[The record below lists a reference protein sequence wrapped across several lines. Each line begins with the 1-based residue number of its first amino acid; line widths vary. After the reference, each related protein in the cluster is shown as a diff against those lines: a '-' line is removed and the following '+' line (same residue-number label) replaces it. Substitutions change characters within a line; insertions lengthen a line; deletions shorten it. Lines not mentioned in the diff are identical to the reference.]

1 MGIKKRLL
9 SYTNPYWGRLIAGIL
24 LAIVVSAA
32 TGAAAWIVK
41 PVMDDIFLSK
51 DTTLLKILPI
61 GFILIYTIKGLARY
75 GQSYLM
81 RSIGQKIITKI
92 RNELYEHIQKMPL
105 SFFHNT
111 PSAILMSRITND
123 VTMLGHVS
131 SQVVADF
138 FRQSFTF
145 FILLGLTFY
154 REWKLA
160 AIALVV
166 FPFIGIFIVSI
177 GRKLRVLSRKNQE
190 KMADLNIILQETF
203 TGNKIV
209 KAFGMEEYENIRFM
223 NENRKLYDITMKE
236 TKRFEMLSPM
246 MELFGAVGTG
256 VVIWYGGYQVISGA
270 TTPGTFF
277 SFMTA
282 LIMLYDPIKKIS
294 TMNSVVQQSIAAAE
308 RVFEMLDTK
317 IDITDNDGAIDIKEF
332 KDRIGFNNV
341 WFQYN
346 SNNGMVLKGINLTI
360 IKGEVVALVGSSG
373 AGKST
378 LVDMIPRFHDVTK
391 GSINIDSYDIRD
403 ITLNSLRRQIGI
415 VTQETILFNDTVKNN
430 ISYGRVD
437 AGMAEIQKAAES
449 AYAHDFIMEMPS
461 GYDTVIGERG
471 VKLSGGQRQRL
482 SIARAILKNPAILIL
497 DEATSALDGITER
510 NIMNSIEQLSNK
522 KTIVIIAHRLST
534 VKTCDIIYMFHAGQ
548 IIDQGTYDHL
558 MLNNLTFQKMA
569 YNDKKKE
576 EILCLFFYVDG
587 FENKDVCLLWIKFK
601 E

>member
-1 MGIKKRLL
+1 MMNKPMGIKKRLL

-317 IDITDNDGAIDIKEF
+317 IDITDNDGAIDIREF
-332 KDRIGFNNV
+332 KDKIGFNDV

-497 DEATSALDGITER
+497 DEATSSLDTESEKMVQQALENLMKDRTT
-510 NIMNSIEQLSNK
+510 L
-522 KTIVIIAHRLST
+522 VIAHRLST
-534 VKTCDIIYMFHAGQ
+534 VLNANRIVVIDDGRIVEIGRHDELLSHGGIY
-548 IIDQGTYDHL
+548 
-558 MLNNLTFQKMA
+558 
-569 YNDKKKE
+569 KK
-576 EILCLFFYVDG
+576 LYAMQ
-587 FENKDVCLLWIKFK
+587 FK

>member
-1 MGIKKRLL
+1 MNKPVDIKRRLL
-9 SYTNPYWGRLIAGIL
+9 SYTKPYWGRLIAGIL
-24 LAIVVSAA
+24 LAVVVSAA

-145 FILLGLTFY
+145 FILLCLTFY

-209 KAFGMEEYENIRFM
+209 KAFGMEDYENKRFM
-223 NENRKLYDITMKE
+223 NENRKLYDISMKE
-236 TKRFEMLSPM
+236 TKRHEMVSPL

-282 LIMLYDPIKKIS
+282 LIMLYDPIKKLS
-294 TMNSVVQQSIAAAE
+294 TMNNVVQQSMAAAE

-317 IDITDNDGAIDIKEF
+317 VEITDNDGAVDIREF
-332 KDRIGFNNV
+332 KDRICFNDV

-346 SNNGMVLKGINLTI
+346 SNNGMVIKGINLTI
-360 IKGEVVALVGSSG
+360 KKGDVIALVGSSG

-391 GSINIDSYDIRD
+391 GSINIDSHDIRN
-403 ITLNSLRRQIGI
+403 ISLISLRRQIGI

-437 AGMAEIQKAAES
+437 AGMDDIHKAAES

-497 DEATSALDGITER
+497 DEATSSLDSESEKMVQQALENLMKDRT
-510 NIMNSIEQLSNK
+510 
-522 KTIVIIAHRLST
+522 TFVIAHRLST
-534 VKTCDIIYMFHAGQ
+534 VLNAGRIVVIDDGRIIEMGRHDELLAHGGIY
-548 IIDQGTYDHL
+548 
-558 MLNNLTFQKMA
+558 
-569 YNDKKKE
+569 KKLYE
-576 EILCLFFYVDG
+576 MQ
-587 FENKDVCLLWIKFK
+587 FK

>member
-317 IDITDNDGAIDIKEF
+317 IDITDNDGAIDIREF
-332 KDRIGFNNV
+332 KDKIGFNDV

-403 ITLNSLRRQIGI
+403 ITLNSLRKQIGV

-497 DEATSALDGITER
+497 DEATSSLDTESEKMVQQALENLMKDRTT
-510 NIMNSIEQLSNK
+510 L
-522 KTIVIIAHRLST
+522 VIAHRLST
-534 VKTCDIIYMFHAGQ
+534 VLNANRIVVIDDGRIVEIGRHDELLSHGGIY
-548 IIDQGTYDHL
+548 
-558 MLNNLTFQKMA
+558 
-569 YNDKKKE
+569 KK
-576 EILCLFFYVDG
+576 LYAMQ
-587 FENKDVCLLWIKFK
+587 FK

>member
-1 MGIKKRLL
+1 MRQQLNCLKHSMMNKPMGIKKRLL

-317 IDITDNDGAIDIKEF
+317 IDITDNDGAIDIREF
-332 KDRIGFNNV
+332 KDKIGFNDV

-497 DEATSALDGITER
+497 DEATSSLDTESEKMVQQALENLMKDRTT
-510 NIMNSIEQLSNK
+510 L
-522 KTIVIIAHRLST
+522 VIAHRLST
-534 VKTCDIIYMFHAGQ
+534 VLNANRIVVIDDGRIVEIGRHDELLSHGGIY
-548 IIDQGTYDHL
+548 
-558 MLNNLTFQKMA
+558 
-569 YNDKKKE
+569 KK
-576 EILCLFFYVDG
+576 LYAMQ
-587 FENKDVCLLWIKFK
+587 FK

>member
-1 MGIKKRLL
+1 MMNKPMGIKKRLL

-317 IDITDNDGAIDIKEF
+317 IDITDNDGAIDIREF
-332 KDRIGFNNV
+332 KDKIGFNDV

-497 DEATSALDGITER
+497 DEATSSLDTESEKMVQQALENLMKDRT
-510 NIMNSIEQLSNK
+510 
-522 KTIVIIAHRLST
+522 TFVIAHRLST
-534 VKTCDIIYMFHAGQ
+534 VLNAGRIVVIDDGRIAETGRHDELLALGGIY
-548 IIDQGTYDHL
+548 
-558 MLNNLTFQKMA
+558 
-569 YNDKKKE
+569 KK
-576 EILCLFFYVDG
+576 LYAMQ
-587 FENKDVCLLWIKFK
+587 FK

>member
-1 MGIKKRLL
+1 VAKKNIMDNPINIRKRLL
-9 SYTNPYWGRLIAGIL
+9 SYTRPYWGRLVAGIF
-24 LAIVVSAA
+24 LAIVVSAT

-61 GFILIYTIKGLARY
+61 GFVLIYAIKGLARY
-75 GQSYLM
+75 GQSYIM
-81 RSIGQKIITKI
+81 RSVGQKIIMKI

-111 PSAILMSRITND
+111 PSATLMSRITND

-145 FILLGLTFY
+145 FILLGVTFY

-160 AIALVV
+160 AITLVV
-166 FPFIGIFIVSI
+166 FPFIGMFIVSI
-177 GRKLRVLSRKNQE
+177 GRKLKALSRKNQE

-209 KAFGMEEYENIRFM
+209 KAFGMEGYENRRFM
-223 NENRKLYDITMKE
+223 DENRKLYDISMKE
-236 TKRFEMLSPM
+236 TKRHEMVSPL
-246 MELFGAVGTG
+246 MELFGALGTG

-282 LIMLYDPIKKIS
+282 LIMLYEPIKKLS
-294 TMNSVVQQSIAAAE
+294 TMNSVVQQSMAAAE
-308 RVFEMLDTK
+308 RVFEMLDAK
-317 IDITDNDGAIDIKEF
+317 IDIISNDGAIEIKEF
-332 KDRIGFNNV
+332 KDRISFNDV

-346 SNNGMVLKGINLTI
+346 SNNGMVIKGINLTVK
-360 IKGEVVALVGSSG
+360 KGEVIALVGSSG

-378 LVDMIPRFHDVTK
+378 LVDMIPRFHDVIK
-391 GSINIDSYDIRD
+391 GGINIDGYDIRD

-437 AGMAEIQKAAES
+437 AGMDEIHNAAES

-471 VKLSGGQRQRL
+471 VRLSGGQRQRL
-482 SIARAILKNPAILIL
+482 SIARAILKNPSILIL
-497 DEATSALDGITER
+497 DEATSSLDTESEKMVQQALENLMKER
-510 NIMNSIEQLSNK
+510 
-522 KTIVIIAHRLST
+522 TTFVIAHRLST
-534 VKTCDIIYMFHAGQ
+534 VLNADRIVVIDDGRIVEMGKHNELLAHGGIY
-548 IIDQGTYDHL
+548 
-558 MLNNLTFQKMA
+558 
-569 YNDKKKE
+569 KKLYE
-576 EILCLFFYVDG
+576 MQ
-587 FENKDVCLLWIKFK
+587 FK
-601 E
+601 G

>member
-317 IDITDNDGAIDIKEF
+317 IDITDNDGAIDIREF
-332 KDRIGFNNV
+332 KDKIGFNDV

-449 AYAHDFIMEMPS
+449 AYAHDFIMEMPA

-497 DEATSALDGITER
+497 DEATSSLDTESEKMVQQALENLMKDRTT
-510 NIMNSIEQLSNK
+510 L
-522 KTIVIIAHRLST
+522 VIAHRLST
-534 VKTCDIIYMFHAGQ
+534 VLNANRIVVIDDGRIVEIGRHDELLSHGGIY
-548 IIDQGTYDHL
+548 
-558 MLNNLTFQKMA
+558 
-569 YNDKKKE
+569 KK
-576 EILCLFFYVDG
+576 LYAMQ
-587 FENKDVCLLWIKFK
+587 FK

>member
-1 MGIKKRLL
+1 MMNKPMGIKKRLL
-9 SYTNPYWGRLIAGIL
+9 SYTRPYWGRLIAGIL
-24 LAIVVSAA
+24 LAVVVSIA

-51 DTTLLKILPI
+51 DTALLKILPI

-81 RSIGQKIITKI
+81 RSIGQKIITRI

-160 AIALVV
+160 TIALVV

-209 KAFGMEEYENIRFM
+209 KAFGMEEYENKRFM
-223 NENRKLYDITMKE
+223 NENRKLYDISMGE
-236 TKRFEMLSPM
+236 TKRHEMVSPL
-246 MELFGAVGTG
+246 MELFGAIGTG
-256 VVIWYGGYQVISGA
+256 LVIWYGGYQVISGA

-294 TMNSVVQQSIAAAE
+294 TMNSVVQQSMAAAE

-317 IDITDNDGAIDIKEF
+317 VDITDNDGAIDIKEF
-332 KDRIGFNNV
+332 KDRIGFNDV

-378 LVDMIPRFHDVTK
+378 LVDMIPRFHDITK
-391 GSINIDSYDIRD
+391 GSINIDSHDIRK
-403 ITLNSLRRQIGI
+403 ITLNSLRRQVGI

-437 AGMAEIQKAAES
+437 AGMDEIHKAAES

-497 DEATSALDGITER
+497 DEATSSLDTESEKMVQQALENLMKDRT
-510 NIMNSIEQLSNK
+510 
-522 KTIVIIAHRLST
+522 TFVIAHRLST
-534 VKTCDIIYMFHAGQ
+534 VLNAGRIVVIDDGRIVETGRHNELLAHGGIY
-548 IIDQGTYDHL
+548 
-558 MLNNLTFQKMA
+558 
-569 YNDKKKE
+569 KKLYE
-576 EILCLFFYVDG
+576 MQ
-587 FENKDVCLLWIKFK
+587 FK

>member
-1 MGIKKRLL
+1 MTLKKRLL
-9 SYTNPYWGRLIAGIL
+9 SYTKPYWGRLIAGIL
-24 LAIVVSAA
+24 LAVVVSAA

-92 RNELYEHIQKMPL
+92 RNELYEHIQKLSL

-160 AIALVV
+160 TIALVV

-209 KAFGMEEYENIRFM
+209 KAFGMEDYENRRFM
-223 NENRKLYDITMKE
+223 NENRKLYDISMKE
-236 TKRFEMLSPM
+236 TKRHEMVSPL

-256 VVIWYGGYQVISGA
+256 VVIWYGGYQVISGV

-282 LIMLYDPIKKIS
+282 LIMLYDPIKKLS
-294 TMNSVVQQSIAAAE
+294 TMNNVVQQSMAAAE

-317 IDITDNDGAIDIKEF
+317 VDIISNDGAVEIKEF
-332 KDRIGFNNV
+332 KDNISFNDV

-346 SNNGMVLKGINLTI
+346 SNNGMVIKGINLI
-360 IKGEVVALVGSSG
+360 IKKGEVIALVGSSG

-391 GSINIDSYDIRD
+391 GSINIDNHDIRN
-403 ITLNSLRRQIGI
+403 ITLNSLRRQIGV

-437 AGMAEIQKAAES
+437 AGMNDIHKAAES

-497 DEATSALDGITER
+497 DEATSSLDTESEKMVQQALENLMKDRT
-510 NIMNSIEQLSNK
+510 
-522 KTIVIIAHRLST
+522 TFVIAHRLST
-534 VKTCDIIYMFHAGQ
+534 VLNAGRIVVIDDGRIVETGRHNELLAHGGIY
-548 IIDQGTYDHL
+548 
-558 MLNNLTFQKMA
+558 
-569 YNDKKKE
+569 KKLYE
-576 EILCLFFYVDG
+576 MQ
-587 FENKDVCLLWIKFK
+587 FK
-601 E
+601 G

>member
-1 MGIKKRLL
+1 MSIKKRLL
-9 SYTNPYWGRLIAGIL
+9 SYTKPYLGRLIAGIL

-81 RSIGQKIITKI
+81 RSIGQKIITRI

-160 AIALVV
+160 TIAVVV

-209 KAFGMEEYENIRFM
+209 KAFGMEDYENKRFM
-223 NENRKLYDITMKE
+223 NENRKLYDISMKE
-236 TKRFEMLSPM
+236 TKRYEMVSPL
-246 MELFGAVGTG
+246 MELFGAVGAG

-282 LIMLYDPIKKIS
+282 LIMLYEPIKKLS
-294 TMNSVVQQSIAAAE
+294 TMNNVVQQSMAAAE

-317 IDITDNDGAIDIKEF
+317 VEITNNDGAVEIKEF
-332 KDRIGFNNV
+332 KDRISFNDV

-346 SNNGMVLKGINLTI
+346 SNNGMVLKGINLI
-360 IKGEVVALVGSSG
+360 VKRGEVIALVGSSG

-391 GSINIDSYDIRD
+391 GSINIDSYDIRN
-403 ITLNSLRRQIGI
+403 ITLTSLRRQIGI

-437 AGMAEIQKAAES
+437 AGMDDIHKAAES
-449 AYAHDFIMEMPS
+449 AYAHDFIIEMPS

-497 DEATSALDGITER
+497 DEATSSLDTESEKMVQQALENLMKDRT
-510 NIMNSIEQLSNK
+510 
-522 KTIVIIAHRLST
+522 TFVIAHRLST
-534 VKTCDIIYMFHAGQ
+534 VLNADRIVVIDDGRIVETGRHDELLAHGGIY
-548 IIDQGTYDHL
+548 
-558 MLNNLTFQKMA
+558 
-569 YNDKKKE
+569 KKLYE
-576 EILCLFFYVDG
+576 MQ
-587 FENKDVCLLWIKFK
+587 FK
-601 E
+601 G

>member
-9 SYTNPYWGRLIAGIL
+9 SYTRPYWGRLIAGIL
-24 LAIVVSAA
+24 LAVVVSIA

-51 DTTLLKILPI
+51 DTALLKILPI

-81 RSIGQKIITKI
+81 RSIGQKIITRI

-160 AIALVV
+160 TIALVV

-209 KAFGMEEYENIRFM
+209 KAFGMEEYENKRFM
-223 NENRKLYDITMKE
+223 NENRKLYDISMGE
-236 TKRFEMLSPM
+236 TKRHEMVSPL
-246 MELFGAVGTG
+246 MELFGAIGTG
-256 VVIWYGGYQVISGA
+256 LVIWYGGYQVISGA

-294 TMNSVVQQSIAAAE
+294 TMNSVVQQSMAAAE

-317 IDITDNDGAIDIKEF
+317 VDITDNDGAIDIKEF
-332 KDRIGFNNV
+332 KDRIGFNDV

-378 LVDMIPRFHDVTK
+378 LVDMIPRFHDITK
-391 GSINIDSYDIRD
+391 GSINIDSHDIRK
-403 ITLNSLRRQIGI
+403 ITLNSLRRQVGI

-437 AGMAEIQKAAES
+437 AGMDEIHKAAES

-497 DEATSALDGITER
+497 DEATSSLDTESEKMVQQALENLMKDRT
-510 NIMNSIEQLSNK
+510 
-522 KTIVIIAHRLST
+522 TFVIAHRLST
-534 VKTCDIIYMFHAGQ
+534 VLNAGRIVVIDDGRIAETGRHDELLALGGIY
-548 IIDQGTYDHL
+548 
-558 MLNNLTFQKMA
+558 
-569 YNDKKKE
+569 KK
-576 EILCLFFYVDG
+576 LYAMQ
-587 FENKDVCLLWIKFK
+587 FK

>member
-1 MGIKKRLL
+1 MNIKTRLL

-24 LAIVVSAA
+24 LAVVVSAA

-51 DTTLLKILPI
+51 DTTLLKILPL

-81 RSIGQKIITKI
+81 RSIGQKIITRI

-138 FRQSFTF
+138 FRQTFTF
-145 FILLGLTFY
+145 FILLSLTFY

-160 AIALVV
+160 TIALVV

-209 KAFGMEEYENIRFM
+209 KAFGMEDYENKRFM
-223 NENRKLYDITMKE
+223 NENRKLYDISMKE
-236 TKRFEMLSPM
+236 TKRHEMVSPL

-282 LIMLYDPIKKIS
+282 LIMLYDPIKKLS
-294 TMNSVVQQSIAAAE
+294 TMNNVVQQSMAAAE

-317 IDITDNDGAIDIKEF
+317 VEITDNDRAVDIREF
-332 KDRIGFNNV
+332 KDRISFNDV

-360 IKGEVVALVGSSG
+360 KKGEVVALVGSSG

-391 GSINIDSYDIRD
+391 GSINIDSHDIRN
-403 ITLNSLRRQIGI
+403 ISLNSLRRQIGI

-437 AGMAEIQKAAES
+437 AGMDDIHKAAES

-497 DEATSALDGITER
+497 DEATSSLDSESEKMVQQALENLMKDRT
-510 NIMNSIEQLSNK
+510 
-522 KTIVIIAHRLST
+522 TFVIAHRLST
-534 VKTCDIIYMFHAGQ
+534 VLNAGRIVVIDDGRIIETGRHDELLAHGGIY
-548 IIDQGTYDHL
+548 
-558 MLNNLTFQKMA
+558 
-569 YNDKKKE
+569 KKLYE
-576 EILCLFFYVDG
+576 MQ
-587 FENKDVCLLWIKFK
+587 FK

>member
-1 MGIKKRLL
+1 MTLKKRLL
-9 SYTNPYWGRLIAGIL
+9 SYTRPYLGRLIAGIL

-138 FRQSFTF
+138 FRQTFTF

-154 REWKLA
+154 REWRLA
-160 AIALVV
+160 TIALVV

-177 GRKLRVLSRKNQE
+177 GRKLRILSRKNQE

-209 KAFGMEEYENIRFM
+209 KAFGMEEYENKKFM
-223 NENRKLYDITMKE
+223 NENRNLYDISMKE
-236 TKRFEMLSPM
+236 TKRHEMVSPL
-246 MELFGAVGTG
+246 MEMFGAVGTG

-282 LIMLYDPIKKIS
+282 LIMLYDPIKKLS
-294 TMNSVVQQSIAAAE
+294 TMNNVVQQSMAAAE
-308 RVFEMLDTK
+308 RVFETLDTK
-317 IDITDNDGAIDIKEF
+317 VEITDNDRAVDIREF
-332 KDRIGFNNV
+332 KDRISFNDV

-346 SNNGMVLKGINLTI
+346 SNNGMVIKGINLI
-360 IKGEVVALVGSSG
+360 IKKGEVVALVGSSG

-391 GSINIDSYDIRD
+391 GSINIDNHDIRN
-403 ITLNSLRRQIGI
+403 ITLNSLRRQIGV

-437 AGMAEIQKAAES
+437 ADMNDIHKAAES

-471 VKLSGGQRQRL
+471 VKLSGGQRQRI

-497 DEATSALDGITER
+497 DEATSSLDTESEKMVQQALENLMKDRT
-510 NIMNSIEQLSNK
+510 
-522 KTIVIIAHRLST
+522 TFVIAHRLST
-534 VKTCDIIYMFHAGQ
+534 VLNAGRIVVIDDGRIAETGRHDELLAHGGIYRKLYEMQ
-548 IIDQGTYDHL
+548 
-558 MLNNLTFQKMA
+558 
-569 YNDKKKE
+569 
-576 EILCLFFYVDG
+576 
-587 FENKDVCLLWIKFK
+587 FK

>member
-1 MGIKKRLL
+1 MMNKPMGIKKRLL
-9 SYTNPYWGRLIAGIL
+9 SYTRPYWGRLIAGIL
-24 LAIVVSAA
+24 LAVVVSIA

-51 DTTLLKILPI
+51 DTALLKILPI

-81 RSIGQKIITKI
+81 RSIGQKIITRI

-160 AIALVV
+160 TIALVV

-317 IDITDNDGAIDIKEF
+317 IDITDNDGAIDIREF
-332 KDRIGFNNV
+332 KDKIGFNDV

-378 LVDMIPRFHDVTK
+378 LVDMIPRFHDITK
-391 GSINIDSYDIRD
+391 GSINIDSHDIRK
-403 ITLNSLRRQIGI
+403 ITLNSLRRQVGI

-437 AGMAEIQKAAES
+437 AGMDEIHKAAES

-497 DEATSALDGITER
+497 DEATSSLDTESEKMVQQALENLMKDRT
-510 NIMNSIEQLSNK
+510 
-522 KTIVIIAHRLST
+522 TFVIAHRLST
-534 VKTCDIIYMFHAGQ
+534 VLNAGRIVVIDDGRIAETGRHDELLALGGIY
-548 IIDQGTYDHL
+548 
-558 MLNNLTFQKMA
+558 
-569 YNDKKKE
+569 KK
-576 EILCLFFYVDG
+576 LYAMQ
-587 FENKDVCLLWIKFK
+587 FK

>member
-1 MGIKKRLL
+1 MNIKTRLL
-9 SYTNPYWGRLIAGIL
+9 SYTNPYWGRLMAGIL

-51 DTTLLKILPI
+51 DTTLLKILPL

-81 RSIGQKIITKI
+81 RSIGQKIITRI

-138 FRQSFTF
+138 FRQTFTF
-145 FILLGLTFY
+145 FILLSLTFY

-160 AIALVV
+160 TIALVV

-209 KAFGMEEYENIRFM
+209 KAFGMEDYENKRFM
-223 NENRKLYDITMKE
+223 NENRKLYDISMKE
-236 TKRFEMLSPM
+236 TKRHEMVSPL

-282 LIMLYDPIKKIS
+282 LIMLYDPIKKLS
-294 TMNSVVQQSIAAAE
+294 TMNNVVQQSMAAAE

-317 IDITDNDGAIDIKEF
+317 VEITDNDRAVDIREF
-332 KDRIGFNNV
+332 KDRISFNDV

-360 IKGEVVALVGSSG
+360 KKGEVVALVGSSG

-391 GSINIDSYDIRD
+391 GSINIDSHDIRN
-403 ITLNSLRRQIGI
+403 ISLNSLRRQIGI

-437 AGMAEIQKAAES
+437 AGMDDIHKAAES

-497 DEATSALDGITER
+497 DEATSSLDSESEKMVQQALENLMKDRT
-510 NIMNSIEQLSNK
+510 
-522 KTIVIIAHRLST
+522 TFVIAHRLST
-534 VKTCDIIYMFHAGQ
+534 VLNAGRIVVIDNGRIIETGRHDELLAHRGIY
-548 IIDQGTYDHL
+548 
-558 MLNNLTFQKMA
+558 
-569 YNDKKKE
+569 KKLYE
-576 EILCLFFYVDG
+576 MQ
-587 FENKDVCLLWIKFK
+587 FK

>member
-1 MGIKKRLL
+1 MMNKPMGIKKRLL
-9 SYTNPYWGRLIAGIL
+9 SYTRPYWGRLIAGIL
-24 LAIVVSAA
+24 LAVVVSIA

-51 DTTLLKILPI
+51 DTALLKILPI

-81 RSIGQKIITKI
+81 RSIGQKIITRI

-160 AIALVV
+160 TIALVV

-209 KAFGMEEYENIRFM
+209 KAFGMEEYENKRFM
-223 NENRKLYDITMKE
+223 NENRKLYDISMGE
-236 TKRFEMLSPM
+236 TKRHEMVSPL
-246 MELFGAVGTG
+246 MELFGAIGTG
-256 VVIWYGGYQVISGA
+256 LVIWYGGYQVISGA

-294 TMNSVVQQSIAAAE
+294 TMNSVVQQSMAAAE

-317 IDITDNDGAIDIKEF
+317 VDITDNDGAIDIKEF
-332 KDRIGFNNV
+332 KDRIGFNDV

-497 DEATSALDGITER
+497 DEATSSLDTESEKMVQQALENLMKDRTT
-510 NIMNSIEQLSNK
+510 L
-522 KTIVIIAHRLST
+522 VIAHRLST
-534 VKTCDIIYMFHAGQ
+534 VLNANRIVVIDDGRIVEIGRHDELLSHGGIY
-548 IIDQGTYDHL
+548 
-558 MLNNLTFQKMA
+558 
-569 YNDKKKE
+569 KK
-576 EILCLFFYVDG
+576 LYAMQ
-587 FENKDVCLLWIKFK
+587 FK

>member
-1 MGIKKRLL
+1 MKKRLL
-9 SYTNPYWGRLIAGIL
+9 SYTKPYWGRLMAGIL

-138 FRQSFTF
+138 FRQTFTF

-160 AIALVV
+160 TIALVV

-209 KAFGMEEYENIRFM
+209 KAFGMEDYENKRFM
-223 NENRKLYDITMKE
+223 NENRKLYDISMKE
-236 TKRFEMLSPM
+236 TKRHEMVSPL

-282 LIMLYDPIKKIS
+282 LIMLYDPIKKLS
-294 TMNSVVQQSIAAAE
+294 TMNNVVQQSMAAAE

-317 IDITDNDGAIDIKEF
+317 VEIADNDRALDIREF
-332 KDRIGFNNV
+332 KDRISFNDV

-360 IKGEVVALVGSSG
+360 KKGEVVALVGSSG

-378 LVDMIPRFHDVTK
+378 LVDMIPRFHDVTN
-391 GSINIDSYDIRD
+391 GSINIDSHDIRN

-437 AGMAEIQKAAES
+437 AGMDDIHKAAES

-497 DEATSALDGITER
+497 DEATSSLDSESEKMVQQALENLMKDRT
-510 NIMNSIEQLSNK
+510 
-522 KTIVIIAHRLST
+522 TFVIAHRLST
-534 VKTCDIIYMFHAGQ
+534 VLNAGRIVVIDDGRIIETGRHDELLAHGGIY
-548 IIDQGTYDHL
+548 
-558 MLNNLTFQKMA
+558 
-569 YNDKKKE
+569 KKLYE
-576 EILCLFFYVDG
+576 MQ
-587 FENKDVCLLWIKFK
+587 FK
-601 E
+601 G

>member
-1 MGIKKRLL
+1 MDNTINIKRRLL
-9 SYTNPYWGRLIAGIL
+9 SYTKPYWGRLIAGIL
-24 LAIVVSAA
+24 LAIIVSAA

-123 VTMLGHVS
+123 VTMLGQVS

-138 FRQSFTF
+138 FRQTFTF

-160 AIALVV
+160 TIALVV

-209 KAFGMEEYENIRFM
+209 KAFGMEDYENKRFM
-223 NENRKLYDITMKE
+223 NENRNLYDISMKE
-236 TKRFEMLSPM
+236 TKRHEMVSPL
-246 MELFGAVGTG
+246 MELFGAVGAG

-282 LIMLYDPIKKIS
+282 LIMLYEPIKKLS
-294 TMNSVVQQSIAAAE
+294 TMNNVVQQSMAAAE

-317 IDITDNDGAIDIKEF
+317 VDIISNDGAVEIKEF
-332 KDRIGFNNV
+332 KDRISFNDV

-360 IKGEVVALVGSSG
+360 KKGEVVALVGSSG

-378 LVDMIPRFHDVTK
+378 LVDMIPRFHDVTN
-391 GSINIDSYDIRD
+391 GSINIDSHDIRN

-437 AGMAEIQKAAES
+437 AGMDDIHKAAES
-449 AYAHDFIMEMPS
+449 AYAHDFIMDMPS

-497 DEATSALDGITER
+497 DEATSSLDSESEKMVQQALENLMKDRT
-510 NIMNSIEQLSNK
+510 
-522 KTIVIIAHRLST
+522 TFVIAHRLST
-534 VKTCDIIYMFHAGQ
+534 VLNAGRIVVIDDGRIIETGRHDELLAHGGIYRKLYEMQFKGQ
-548 IIDQGTYDHL
+548 
-558 MLNNLTFQKMA
+558 
-569 YNDKKKE
+569 
-576 EILCLFFYVDG
+576 
-587 FENKDVCLLWIKFK
+587 
-601 E
+601 

>member
-1 MGIKKRLL
+1 MNIKTRLL
-9 SYTNPYWGRLIAGIL
+9 SYTNPYWGRLMAGIL

-51 DTTLLKILPI
+51 DTTLLKILPL

-81 RSIGQKIITKI
+81 RSIGQKIITRI

-138 FRQSFTF
+138 FRQTFTF
-145 FILLGLTFY
+145 FILLSLTFY

-160 AIALVV
+160 TIALVV

-209 KAFGMEEYENIRFM
+209 KAFGMEDYENKRFM
-223 NENRKLYDITMKE
+223 NENRKLYDISMKE
-236 TKRFEMLSPM
+236 TKRHEMVSPL

-282 LIMLYDPIKKIS
+282 LIMLYDPIKKLS
-294 TMNSVVQQSIAAAE
+294 TMNNVVQQSMAAAE

-317 IDITDNDGAIDIKEF
+317 VDIISNDGAVEIREF
-332 KDRIGFNNV
+332 KDRISFNDV

-360 IKGEVVALVGSSG
+360 KKGEVVALVGSSG

-391 GSINIDSYDIRD
+391 GSINIDSHDIRN
-403 ITLNSLRRQIGI
+403 ISLNSLRRQIGI

-437 AGMAEIQKAAES
+437 AGMDDIHKAAES

-497 DEATSALDGITER
+497 DEATSSLDSESEKMVQQALENLMKDRT
-510 NIMNSIEQLSNK
+510 
-522 KTIVIIAHRLST
+522 TFVIAHRLST
-534 VKTCDIIYMFHAGQ
+534 VLNAGRIVVIDDGRIIETGRHDELLAHRGIY
-548 IIDQGTYDHL
+548 
-558 MLNNLTFQKMA
+558 
-569 YNDKKKE
+569 KKLYE
-576 EILCLFFYVDG
+576 MQ
-587 FENKDVCLLWIKFK
+587 FK

>member
-1 MGIKKRLL
+1 MNIKTRLL
-9 SYTNPYWGRLIAGIL
+9 SYTRPYWGRLIAGIL
-24 LAIVVSAA
+24 LAVVVSAA

-92 RNELYEHIQKMPL
+92 RNELYEHIQKLSL

-138 FRQSFTF
+138 FRQTFTF

-160 AIALVV
+160 TIALVV

-209 KAFGMEEYENIRFM
+209 KAFGMEDYENRRFM
-223 NENRKLYDITMKE
+223 NENRKLYDISMKE
-236 TKRFEMLSPM
+236 TKRHEMVSPL

-282 LIMLYDPIKKIS
+282 LIMLYDPIKKLS
-294 TMNSVVQQSIAAAE
+294 TMNNVVQQSMAAAE

-317 IDITDNDGAIDIKEF
+317 VDIISNDGAVEIKEF
-332 KDRIGFNNV
+332 KDNISFNDV

-346 SNNGMVLKGINLTI
+346 SNNGMVIKGINLI
-360 IKGEVVALVGSSG
+360 IKKGEVIALVGSSG

-391 GSINIDSYDIRD
+391 GSINIDNHDIRN
-403 ITLNSLRRQIGI
+403 ITLNSLRRQIGV

-437 AGMAEIQKAAES
+437 AGMNDIHKAAES

-497 DEATSALDGITER
+497 DEATSSLDTESEKMVQQALENLMKDRT
-510 NIMNSIEQLSNK
+510 
-522 KTIVIIAHRLST
+522 TFVIAHRLST
-534 VKTCDIIYMFHAGQ
+534 VLNAGRIVVIDDGRIVETGRHNELLAHGGIY
-548 IIDQGTYDHL
+548 
-558 MLNNLTFQKMA
+558 
-569 YNDKKKE
+569 KKLYE
-576 EILCLFFYVDG
+576 MQ
-587 FENKDVCLLWIKFK
+587 FK

>member
-317 IDITDNDGAIDIKEF
+317 IDITDNDGAIDIREF
-332 KDRIGFNNV
+332 KDKIGFNDV

-497 DEATSALDGITER
+497 DEATSSLDTESEKMVQQALENLMKDRTT
-510 NIMNSIEQLSNK
+510 L
-522 KTIVIIAHRLST
+522 VIAHRLST
-534 VKTCDIIYMFHAGQ
+534 VLNANRIVVIDDGRIVEIGRHDELLSHGGIY
-548 IIDQGTYDHL
+548 
-558 MLNNLTFQKMA
+558 
-569 YNDKKKE
+569 KK
-576 EILCLFFYVDG
+576 LYAMQ
-587 FENKDVCLLWIKFK
+587 FK

>member
-1 MGIKKRLL
+1 MNIKTRLL
-9 SYTNPYWGRLIAGIL
+9 SYTKPYWGRLIAGIL

-51 DTTLLKILPI
+51 DTTLLKILPL
-61 GFILIYTIKGLARY
+61 GFILIYTIKGLSRY

-81 RSIGQKIITKI
+81 RSIGQKIITRI

-138 FRQSFTF
+138 FRQTFTF
-145 FILLGLTFY
+145 FILLSLTFY

-160 AIALVV
+160 TIALVV

-209 KAFGMEEYENIRFM
+209 KAFGMEDYENKRFM
-223 NENRKLYDITMKE
+223 NENRKLYDISMKE
-236 TKRFEMLSPM
+236 TKRHEMVSPL

-282 LIMLYDPIKKIS
+282 LIMLYDPIKKLS
-294 TMNSVVQQSIAAAE
+294 TMNNVVQQSMAAAE

-317 IDITDNDGAIDIKEF
+317 VEITDNDRAVDIREF
-332 KDRIGFNNV
+332 KDRISFNDV

-360 IKGEVVALVGSSG
+360 KKGEVVALVGSSG

-391 GSINIDSYDIRD
+391 GSINIDSHDIRN
-403 ITLNSLRRQIGI
+403 ISLNSLRRQIGI

-437 AGMAEIQKAAES
+437 AGMDDIHKAAES

-497 DEATSALDGITER
+497 DEATSSLDSESEKMVQQALENLMKDRT
-510 NIMNSIEQLSNK
+510 
-522 KTIVIIAHRLST
+522 TFVIAHRLST
-534 VKTCDIIYMFHAGQ
+534 VLNAGRIVVIDNGRIIETGRHDELLAHR
-548 IIDQGTYDHL
+548 GT
-558 MLNNLTFQKMA
+558 
-569 YNDKKKE
+569 
-576 EILCLFFYVDG
+576 
-587 FENKDVCLLWIKFK
+587 
-601 E
+601 

>member
-1 MGIKKRLL
+1 LRQQLNCLKHSMMNKPMGIKKRLL

-317 IDITDNDGAIDIKEF
+317 IDITDNDGAIDIREF
-332 KDRIGFNNV
+332 KDKIGFNDV

-497 DEATSALDGITER
+497 DEATSSLDTESEKMVQQALENLMKDRTT
-510 NIMNSIEQLSNK
+510 L
-522 KTIVIIAHRLST
+522 VIAHRLST
-534 VKTCDIIYMFHAGQ
+534 VLNANRIVVIDDGRIVEIGRHDELLSHGGIY
-548 IIDQGTYDHL
+548 
-558 MLNNLTFQKMA
+558 
-569 YNDKKKE
+569 KK
-576 EILCLFFYVDG
+576 LYAMQ
-587 FENKDVCLLWIKFK
+587 FK

>member
-1 MGIKKRLL
+1 MNIKTRLL
-9 SYTNPYWGRLIAGIL
+9 SYTRPYWGRLIAGIL
-24 LAIVVSAA
+24 LAVVVSAA

-51 DTTLLKILPI
+51 DTTLLKILPL

-92 RNELYEHIQKMPL
+92 RNELYEHIQKLSL

-138 FRQSFTF
+138 FRQTFTF

-160 AIALVV
+160 TIALVV

-209 KAFGMEEYENIRFM
+209 KAFGMEDYENRRFM
-223 NENRKLYDITMKE
+223 NENRKLYDISMKE
-236 TKRFEMLSPM
+236 TKRHEMVSPL

-282 LIMLYDPIKKIS
+282 LIMLYDPIKKLS
-294 TMNSVVQQSIAAAE
+294 TMNNVVQQSMAAAE

-317 IDITDNDGAIDIKEF
+317 VDIISNDGAVEIKEF
-332 KDRIGFNNV
+332 KDNISFNDV

-346 SNNGMVLKGINLTI
+346 SNNGMVIKGINLI
-360 IKGEVVALVGSSG
+360 IKKGEVIALVGSSG

-391 GSINIDSYDIRD
+391 GSINIDNHDIRN
-403 ITLNSLRRQIGI
+403 ITLNSLRRQIGV

-437 AGMAEIQKAAES
+437 AGMNDIHKAAES

-471 VKLSGGQRQRL
+471 VKLSGGQRQRI

-497 DEATSALDGITER
+497 DEATSSLDTESEKMVQQALENLMKDRTT
-510 NIMNSIEQLSNK
+510 L
-522 KTIVIIAHRLST
+522 VIAHRLST
-534 VKTCDIIYMFHAGQ
+534 VLNANRIVVIDDGRIVEIGRHDELLSHGGIY
-548 IIDQGTYDHL
+548 
-558 MLNNLTFQKMA
+558 
-569 YNDKKKE
+569 KK
-576 EILCLFFYVDG
+576 LYAMQ
-587 FENKDVCLLWIKFK
+587 FK

>member
-1 MGIKKRLL
+1 MMNKPMGIKKRLL
-9 SYTNPYWGRLIAGIL
+9 SYTRPYWGRLIAGIL
-24 LAIVVSAA
+24 LAVVVSIA

-51 DTTLLKILPI
+51 DTALLKILPI

-81 RSIGQKIITKI
+81 RSIGQKIITRI

-160 AIALVV
+160 TIALVV

-317 IDITDNDGAIDIKEF
+317 IDITDNDGAIDIREF
-332 KDRIGFNNV
+332 KDKIGFNDV

-497 DEATSALDGITER
+497 DEATSSLDTESEKMVQQALENLMKDRTT
-510 NIMNSIEQLSNK
+510 L
-522 KTIVIIAHRLST
+522 VIAHRLST
-534 VKTCDIIYMFHAGQ
+534 VLNANRIVVIDDGRIVEIGRHDELLSHGGIY
-548 IIDQGTYDHL
+548 
-558 MLNNLTFQKMA
+558 
-569 YNDKKKE
+569 KK
-576 EILCLFFYVDG
+576 LYAMQ
-587 FENKDVCLLWIKFK
+587 FK

>member
-1 MGIKKRLL
+1 MNIKTRLL
-9 SYTNPYWGRLIAGIL
+9 SYTNPYWGRLMAGIL

-51 DTTLLKILPI
+51 DTTLLKILPL

-81 RSIGQKIITKI
+81 RSIGQKIITRI

-138 FRQSFTF
+138 FRQTFTF
-145 FILLGLTFY
+145 FILLSLTFY

-160 AIALVV
+160 TIALVV

-209 KAFGMEEYENIRFM
+209 KAFGMEDYENKRFM
-223 NENRKLYDITMKE
+223 NENRKLYDISMKE
-236 TKRFEMLSPM
+236 TKRHEMVSPL

-282 LIMLYDPIKKIS
+282 LIMLYDPIKKLS
-294 TMNSVVQQSIAAAE
+294 TMNNVVQQSMAAAE

-317 IDITDNDGAIDIKEF
+317 VEITDNDRAVDIREF
-332 KDRIGFNNV
+332 KDRISFNDV

-360 IKGEVVALVGSSG
+360 KKGEVVALVGSSG

-391 GSINIDSYDIRD
+391 GSINIDSHDIRN
-403 ITLNSLRRQIGI
+403 ISLNSLRRQIGI

-437 AGMAEIQKAAES
+437 AGMDDIHKAAES

-497 DEATSALDGITER
+497 DEATSSLDSESEKMVQQALENLMKDRT
-510 NIMNSIEQLSNK
+510 
-522 KTIVIIAHRLST
+522 TFVIAHRLST
-534 VKTCDIIYMFHAGQ
+534 VLNAGRIVVIDDGRIIETGRHDELLAHGGIY
-548 IIDQGTYDHL
+548 
-558 MLNNLTFQKMA
+558 
-569 YNDKKKE
+569 KKLYE
-576 EILCLFFYVDG
+576 MQ
-587 FENKDVCLLWIKFK
+587 FK
-601 E
+601 K

>member
-1 MGIKKRLL
+1 MNIKRRLL
-9 SYTNPYWGRLIAGIL
+9 SYTKPYWGRLIAGIL
-24 LAIVVSAA
+24 LAVVVSAA

-51 DTTLLKILPI
+51 DTALLKILPI

-81 RSIGQKIITKI
+81 RSIGQKIITRI

-154 REWKLA
+154 REWRLA
-160 AIALVV
+160 TIALVV

-177 GRKLRVLSRKNQE
+177 GRKLRELSRKNQE

-209 KAFGMEEYENIRFM
+209 KAFGMEDYENKRFM
-223 NENRKLYDITMKE
+223 NENRKLYDISMKE
-236 TKRFEMLSPM
+236 TKRHEMVSPL

-282 LIMLYDPIKKIS
+282 LIMLYDPIKKLS
-294 TMNSVVQQSIAAAE
+294 TMNNVVQQSMAAAE

-317 IDITDNDGAIDIKEF
+317 VEITDNDRALDIREF
-332 KDRIGFNNV
+332 KDRISFNDV

-360 IKGEVVALVGSSG
+360 KKGEVAALVGSSG

-391 GSINIDSYDIRD
+391 GSINIDSHDIRN
-403 ITLNSLRRQIGI
+403 ISLNSLRRQIGI

-437 AGMAEIQKAAES
+437 AGMDDIQKAAES

-497 DEATSALDGITER
+497 DEATSSLDSESEKMVQQALENLMKDRT
-510 NIMNSIEQLSNK
+510 
-522 KTIVIIAHRLST
+522 TFVIAHRLST
-534 VKTCDIIYMFHAGQ
+534 VLNAGRIVVIDNGRIIETGRHDELLAHGGIYRKLYEMQFKGQ
-548 IIDQGTYDHL
+548 
-558 MLNNLTFQKMA
+558 
-569 YNDKKKE
+569 
-576 EILCLFFYVDG
+576 
-587 FENKDVCLLWIKFK
+587 
-601 E
+601 

>member
-1 MGIKKRLL
+1 MNIKTRLL
-9 SYTNPYWGRLIAGIL
+9 SYTNPYWGRLMAGIL

-51 DTTLLKILPI
+51 DTTLLKILPL

-81 RSIGQKIITKI
+81 RSIGQKIITRI

-138 FRQSFTF
+138 FRQTFTF
-145 FILLGLTFY
+145 FILLSLTFY

-160 AIALVV
+160 TIALVV

-209 KAFGMEEYENIRFM
+209 KAFGMEDYENKRFM
-223 NENRKLYDITMKE
+223 NENRKLYDISMKE
-236 TKRFEMLSPM
+236 TKRHEMVSPL

-282 LIMLYDPIKKIS
+282 LIMLYDPIKKLS
-294 TMNSVVQQSIAAAE
+294 TMNNVVQQSMAAAE

-317 IDITDNDGAIDIKEF
+317 VEITDNDRAVDIREF
-332 KDRIGFNNV
+332 KDRISFNDV

-360 IKGEVVALVGSSG
+360 KKGEVVALVGSSG

-391 GSINIDSYDIRD
+391 GSINIDSHDIRN
-403 ITLNSLRRQIGI
+403 ISLNSLRRQIGI

-437 AGMAEIQKAAES
+437 AGMDDIHKAAES

-497 DEATSALDGITER
+497 DEATSSLDSESEKMVQQALENLMKDRT
-510 NIMNSIEQLSNK
+510 
-522 KTIVIIAHRLST
+522 TFVIAHRLST
-534 VKTCDIIYMFHAGQ
+534 VLNAGRIVVIDDGRIIETGRHDELLAHGGIY
-548 IIDQGTYDHL
+548 
-558 MLNNLTFQKMA
+558 
-569 YNDKKKE
+569 KKLYE
-576 EILCLFFYVDG
+576 MQ
-587 FENKDVCLLWIKFK
+587 FK

>member
-1 MGIKKRLL
+1 MMNKPMGIKKRLL
-9 SYTNPYWGRLIAGIL
+9 SYTRPYWGRLIAGIL
-24 LAIVVSAA
+24 LAVVVSIA

-51 DTTLLKILPI
+51 DTALLKILPI

-81 RSIGQKIITKI
+81 RSIGQKIITRI

-160 AIALVV
+160 TIALVV

-209 KAFGMEEYENIRFM
+209 KAFGMEEYENKRFM
-223 NENRKLYDITMKE
+223 NENRKLYDISMGE
-236 TKRFEMLSPM
+236 TKRHEMVSPL
-246 MELFGAVGTG
+246 MELFGAIGTG
-256 VVIWYGGYQVISGA
+256 LVIWYGGYQVISGA

-294 TMNSVVQQSIAAAE
+294 TMNSVVQQSMAAAE

-317 IDITDNDGAIDIKEF
+317 VDITDNDGAIDIKEF
-332 KDRIGFNNV
+332 KDRIGFNDV

-378 LVDMIPRFHDVTK
+378 LVDMIPRFHDITK
-391 GSINIDSYDIRD
+391 GSINIDSHDIRK
-403 ITLNSLRRQIGI
+403 ITLNSLRRQVGI

-437 AGMAEIQKAAES
+437 AGMDEIHKAAES

-497 DEATSALDGITER
+497 DEATSSLDTESEKMVQQALENLMKDRT
-510 NIMNSIEQLSNK
+510 
-522 KTIVIIAHRLST
+522 TFVIAHRLST
-534 VKTCDIIYMFHAGQ
+534 VLNAGRIVVIDDGRIIETGRHDELLAHRGIY
-548 IIDQGTYDHL
+548 
-558 MLNNLTFQKMA
+558 
-569 YNDKKKE
+569 KKLYE
-576 EILCLFFYVDG
+576 MQ
-587 FENKDVCLLWIKFK
+587 FK

>member
-282 LIMLYDPIKKIS
+282 LIMLYDPIKKNKHNEQCCP
-294 TMNSVVQQSIAAAE
+294 TVNSSS
-308 RVFEMLDTK
+308 R
-317 IDITDNDGAIDIKEF
+317 
-332 KDRIGFNNV
+332 
-341 WFQYN
+341 
-346 SNNGMVLKGINLTI
+346 KGI
-360 IKGEVVALVGSSG
+360 
-373 AGKST
+373 
-378 LVDMIPRFHDVTK
+378 
-391 GSINIDSYDIRD
+391 
-403 ITLNSLRRQIGI
+403 
-415 VTQETILFNDTVKNN
+415 
-430 ISYGRVD
+430 
-437 AGMAEIQKAAES
+437 
-449 AYAHDFIMEMPS
+449 
-461 GYDTVIGERG
+461 
-471 VKLSGGQRQRL
+471 
-482 SIARAILKNPAILIL
+482 
-497 DEATSALDGITER
+497 
-510 NIMNSIEQLSNK
+510 
-522 KTIVIIAHRLST
+522 
-534 VKTCDIIYMFHAGQ
+534 
-548 IIDQGTYDHL
+548 
-558 MLNNLTFQKMA
+558 
-569 YNDKKKE
+569 
-576 EILCLFFYVDG
+576 
-587 FENKDVCLLWIKFK
+587 
-601 E
+601 